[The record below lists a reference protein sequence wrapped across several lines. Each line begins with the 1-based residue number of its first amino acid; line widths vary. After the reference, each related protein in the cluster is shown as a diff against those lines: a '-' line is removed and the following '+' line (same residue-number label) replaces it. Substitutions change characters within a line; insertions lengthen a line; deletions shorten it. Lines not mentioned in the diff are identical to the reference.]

1 MEPWRGRCATTGRL
15 DEQAL
20 EYVRSPHEYDVEAR
34 RLLLLSP
41 SDGSQ
46 LLHGMHDCHAH
57 EPCARGMRTPLARLC
72 GPVPG
77 EGADGQCRIDMGV
90 EMPCRQCAREGHAR
104 LSRRQGGEDG
114 SATYPKI
121 DMIMRV
127 AELEESIVRKVLKL
141 LQECGFICRGDQR
154 YGISTCSKNPATFDW
169 YEDTHRARR
178 PTTPP

>member
-1 MEPWRGRCATTGRL
+1 MTGRL

-46 LLHGMHDCHAH
+46 LLHGLHDCHVH
-57 EPCARGMRTPLARLC
+57 EPCVRGMRTPLARLC

-77 EGADGQCRIDMGV
+77 GEPMGNVVLTWAWKCHVGNALAKAMLVYLADR
-90 EMPCRQCAREGHAR
+90 A
-104 LSRRQGGEDG
+104 GEDG

-141 LQECGFICRGDQR
+141 LQECGFVCRGDQR
-154 YGISTCSKNPATFDW
+154 YGISTCSKSPATFDW
-169 YEDTHRARR
+169 YEDMHRARR